1 MSSSVLGR
9 RNKTALG
16 ESVRTSINN
25 EAIQQIALRPI
36 DFVTPLD
43 LNEELLIRG
52 LINSIDS
59 IPLLID
65 AGEKNEGLNSLIWL
79 RRECAVEISPKS
91 PFLRTYLDTKA
102 PEENLEVPGDALLLG
117 EYRKRE
123 NKIILYINNIKASDS
138 KEWAK
143 LLIATYVHEL
153 FHEYFSLDHYIPE
166 LEEPMAELAT
176 ISYLEGASGLVQLQ
190 QENLGHYYK
199 LTVENKWDSLFHYS
213 FGANLY
219 EKCFRLWTGGI
230 RLVQLYTQKFSY
242 IAANP
247 ELVQKYK
254 DAVRRCDLRDAIE
267 SLCEILGCNLE

>member
-199 LTVENKWDSLFHYS
+199 LTVENKGDSLFHYS

>member
-1 MSSSVLGR
+1 MSSSILGR
-9 RNKTALG
+9 RKKASLG
-16 ESVRTSINN
+16 ESVRTSINDA
-25 EAIQQIALRPI
+25 AIQQKALRPI
-36 DFVTPLD
+36 DFVAPLD

-59 IPLLID
+59 IPLLIE
-65 AGEKNEGLNSLIWL
+65 AGEKNQDLNSLIWL

-91 PFLRTYLDTKA
+91 PLLKSYVDVKA
-102 PEENLEVPGDALLLG
+102 PEDNLDIPGDALLLG
-117 EYRKRE
+117 EYRKGE
-123 NKIILYINNIKASDS
+123 NKIILYINNIKASDRE
-138 KEWAK
+138 KWAK

-153 FHEYFSLDHYIPE
+153 FHEYFSLDHYVPE

-176 ISYLEGASGLVQLQ
+176 ISYLEGAAGLVQLQ

-199 LTVENKWDSLFHYS
+199 LTVENKGDSLFHYS

-219 EKCFRLWTGGI
+219 EKRSGLWTGGI

-254 DAVRRCDLRDAIE
+254 DAVRQSDSCEATKA
-267 SLCEILGCNLE
+267 LCEILGCNLE